1 MAFSLH
7 MQIGPLILYS
17 ALAGALTGFLAAG
30 FTSVLNLIQQYLM
43 GELLGYFPPGLP
55 GEGGLEQM
63 FRGPAFAGLAVL
75 LPLIFAASSYLG
87 SGRGLG
93 WLLAAYRQGQEVR
106 ALQYFRGIFGALIQL
121 GAGSPMGREGPM
133 AALGLWI
140 GGALGRRFPLGD
152 AGRFLPFAGMAAGF
166 ASAFHAPITGAL
178 LASEIVYRGLAL
190 EAGALAPAL
199 IGALAGFTVYGFIHG
214 YGPLL
219 DLRPAP
225 LDWSSLAF
233 GLVLGLVCA
242 GVGTL
247 WLEGERILRGP
258 LRRLSFP
265 VRHGLFGLLLGV
277 TLLLIPEALGNALPW
292 VQLGTSPILNL
303 PFLVMLFLV
312 QLALLLVGGGVR
324 AYGGQLTPALTLGG
338 LAGLILAQAIPWL
351 SPPPEVAALAGMSA
365 LLAGIARAPFAAI
378 VLAGEISGYSLLPIT
393 LLAAF
398 SAYTF
403 TSPRGSFEVIEPI
416 PTNTDAPA
424 GSQPESAPH
433 TSPEPPPPSEP
444 GSP

>member
-1 MAFSLH
+1 

-17 ALAGALTGFLAAG
+17 ALTGALTGVLAAA
-30 FTSVLNLIQQYLM
+30 FTYLLNLIQQYLM

-63 FRGPAFAGLAVL
+63 FRGPAFPALAVL
-75 LPLIFAASSYLG
+75 LPVIFAASSYLG

-93 WLLAAYRQGQEVR
+93 WLLAAYRQGQRVR
-106 ALQYFRGIFGALIQL
+106 ALEYFRGIFGSLVQL

-140 GGALGRRFPLGD
+140 GGALGRRFPLGE

-166 ASAFHAPITGAL
+166 ASAFHAPMAGAL

-190 EAGALAPAL
+190 EVGALAPAL
-199 IGALAGFTVYGFIHG
+199 IGALAGFTVYGFVHG

-219 DLRPAP
+219 ELRPAP

-265 VRHGLFGLLLGV
+265 VRHGLFGLLLGIV
-277 TLLLIPEALGNALPW
+277 LLLIPEALGNALPW

-303 PFLVMLFLV
+303 PFLIALFLV

-338 LAGLILAQAIPWL
+338 LAGLILVQLIPWL
-351 SPPPEVAALAGMSA
+351 SPPPETAALAGMAA

-378 VLAGEISGYSLLPIT
+378 VLVGEISGYSLLPLV

-403 TSPRGSFEVIEPI
+403 TSPRGSFEVGEIMLPD
-416 PTNTDAPA
+416 TDGRA
-424 GSQPESAPH
+424 GSRSE
-433 TSPEPPPPSEP
+433 TSPRTSPPPPNPGEP
-444 GSP
+444 DSP

>member
-1 MAFSLH
+1 

-17 ALAGALTGFLAAG
+17 ALAGALTGVLAAG
-30 FTSVLNLIQQYLM
+30 FTYLLNLIQQYLM
-43 GELLGYFPPGLP
+43 GELLGYLPPGLS
-55 GEGGLEQM
+55 GEGGLAQM
-63 FRGPAFAGLAVL
+63 FRGPAFPALAIL
-75 LPLIFAASSYLG
+75 LPILFAASSYLG

-93 WLLAAYRQGQEVR
+93 WLLAAYRQGLRVR
-106 ALQYFRGIFGALIQL
+106 AVGYFRGIFGSLIQL

-140 GGALGRRFPLGD
+140 GGALGRRFPLGE

-166 ASAFHAPITGAL
+166 ASAFHAPMAGAL

-190 EAGALAPAL
+190 EVGALAPAL
-199 IGALAGFTVYGFIHG
+199 IGALAGFTVYGFVHG

-219 DLRPAP
+219 ELRPSP

-247 WLEGERILRGP
+247 WLEGERLLRKP

-265 VRHGLFGLLLGV
+265 VRHGLFGLLLGIV
-277 TLLLIPEALGNALPW
+277 LLLLPEALGNALPW

-303 PFLVMLFLV
+303 PFLAALFLV

-338 LAGLILAQAIPWL
+338 LAGLILAQLIPWL
-351 SPPPEVAALAGMSA
+351 SPPPEIAALAGMAA
-365 LLAGIARAPFAAI
+365 LLAGVARAPFAAI
-378 VLAGEISGYSLLPIT
+378 VLVGEMSGYSLLPLV

-403 TSPRGSFEVIEPI
+403 TSPKGSFEVGEI
-416 PTNTDAPA
+416 TLLDTDGAA
-424 GSQPESAPH
+424 GSRSETAPR
-433 TSPEPPPPSEP
+433 TSPPPPNPSELD
-444 GSP
+444 SL